1 MRADA
6 TRNIQAVLHAA
17 ARVFSTDPLARI
29 SDVAAAAGVDKR
41 TVYRRF
47 DSREELLLAVYRARL
62 DELEALI
69 DATLIGD
76 RPVRD
81 ALLAFAEG
89 GIRLSRDWPVDIR
102 AVTDPAIRER
112 REELDARMA
121 GFLHRAEES
130 GVIAAG
136 LPAGWSLRTLQTQL
150 HTVAQE
156 MPSLQP
162 GPAAALVVETFLHG
176 VGAL

>member
-6 TRNIQAVLHAA
+6 TRNVEAVLRAA
-17 ARVFSTDPLARI
+17 AQVFSADPLARMA
-29 SDVAAAAGVDKR
+29 DVAAAAGVDKR

-69 DATLIGD
+69 DTTLTGPA
-76 RPVRD
+76 RE

-102 AVTDPAIRER
+102 AVTDPAIQQR
-112 REELDARMA
+112 RSALDARMDE
-121 GFLHRAEES
+121 FLRGT
-130 GVIAAG
+130 GVVAAG
-136 LPAGWSLRTLQTQL
+136 LPAGWALRVLQTQL

-156 MPSLQP
+156 MPALEP

-176 VGAL
+176 VSGRV

>member
-6 TRNIQAVLHAA
+6 TRNIQAVLRAA
-17 ARVFSTDPLARI
+17 ARVFAADPLARI
-29 SDVAAAAGVDKR
+29 ADVAEAAGVDKR

-47 DSREELLLAVYRARL
+47 DSREDLLLAVYRARL
-62 DELEALI
+62 DELESLI
-69 DATLIGD
+69 DATSSDD

-89 GIRLSRDWPVDIR
+89 GVRLSRDWPVDIR
-102 AVTDPAIRER
+102 AVADPAIGQR
-112 REELDARMA
+112 REELDARMDE
-121 GFLHRAEES
+121 FLRRAEQA

-136 LPAGWSLRTLQTQL
+136 LPARWSLRTLQTQL

-156 MPSLQP
+156 MPALEP

-176 VGAL
+176 VGA

>member
-6 TRNIQAVLHAA
+6 TRNVEAVLRAA

-29 SDVAAAAGVDKR
+29 ADVAAAAGVDKR

-47 DSREELLLAVYRARL
+47 ESREELLLAVYRARL
-62 DELEALI
+62 DRLAALI
-69 DATLIGD
+69 ETTFDD

-102 AVTDPAIRER
+102 AVTDPAVRQR
-112 REELDARMA
+112 REELDARMDD
-121 GFLHRAEES
+121 FLRRAEQA
-130 GVIAAG
+130 GVLSPG
-136 LPAGWSLRTLQTQL
+136 MPRGWSLRVLQTQL

-156 MPSLQP
+156 MPGLP
-162 GPAAALVVETFLHG
+162 PVVAAQLVVETFLHG
-176 VGAL
+176 VGV

>member
-6 TRNIQAVLHAA
+6 TRNVEAVLRAA
-17 ARVFSTDPLARI
+17 ARVFSADPLARMA
-29 SDVAAAAGVDKR
+29 DVAAAAGVDKR

-69 DATLIGD
+69 DTISGGSG
-76 RPVRD
+76 RE

-102 AVTDPAIRER
+102 AVTDPAIQQR
-112 REELDARMA
+112 RAALDARMD
-121 GFLHRAEES
+121 GFLRS
-130 GVIAAG
+130 TGVVAAG
-136 LPAGWSLRTLQTQL
+136 LPAGWALRVLQTQL

-156 MPSLQP
+156 MPSLEP
-162 GPAAALVVETFLHG
+162 GPAAELVVETFLHG
-176 VGAL
+176 VGGRV

>member
-6 TRNIQAVLHAA
+6 TRNVEAVLRAA

-62 DELEALI
+62 DRLAALVE
-69 DATLIGD
+69 ATLDD

-89 GIRLSRDWPVDIR
+89 GIRLSREWPVDIR
-102 AVTDPAIRER
+102 TVTDPEVRRR
-112 REELDARMA
+112 REELDVRMDD
-121 GFLHRAEES
+121 FLRRAEQA
-130 GVIAAG
+130 GVLSRG
-136 LPAGWSLRTLQTQL
+136 LPDGWSLRVLQTQL

-156 MPSLQP
+156 MPSLP
-162 GPAAALVVETFLHG
+162 PAVAARLVVQTFLHG
-176 VGAL
+176 VGV

>member
-6 TRNIQAVLHAA
+6 SRNVEAVLRAA

-29 SDVAAAAGVDKR
+29 TDVAAAAGVDKR

-62 DELEALI
+62 DQLEALI
-69 DATLIGD
+69 DSTLADD
-76 RPVRD
+76 RPVRE

-89 GIRLSRDWPVDIR
+89 GIRLSREWPVDIR
-102 AVTDPAIRER
+102 AVTDPAIQRR
-112 REELDARMA
+112 REELDARMDDFLRRA
-121 GFLHRAEES
+121 GQA
-130 GVIAAG
+130 GVVAPG
-136 LPAGWSLRTLQTQL
+136 LPGGWALRTLQTLL

-156 MPSLQP
+156 MPALQP
-162 GPAAALVVETFLHG
+162 GPAAALVVRTFLHG
-176 VGAL
+176 VSA

>member
-6 TRNIQAVLHAA
+6 TRNAEAVLRAA
-17 ARVFSTDPLARI
+17 ARVFSADPLARI
-29 SDVAAAAGVDKR
+29 SDVAAADGVDKR

-62 DELEALI
+62 DRLEALI
-69 DATLIGD
+69 DESFSGE

-102 AVTDPAIRER
+102 AVTDPAIQRR
-112 REELDARMA
+112 REELDERMD
-121 GFLHRAEES
+121 GFLCRAEEA
-130 GVIAAG
+130 GVIASG
-136 LPAGWSLRTLQTQL
+136 LPGGWALRMLQTQL

-156 MPSLQP
+156 MPALQP
-162 GPAAALVVETFLHG
+162 GPAAALVIETFLHG
-176 VGAL
+176 VGA

>member
-6 TRNIQAVLHAA
+6 TRNIQAVLRAA

-29 SDVAAAAGVDKR
+29 TDVAAAAGVDRR

-47 DSREELLLAVYRARL
+47 DSREDLLLAVYRARL

-69 DATLIGD
+69 DETLVD
-76 RPVRD
+76 RPVRE
-81 ALLAFAEG
+81 ALPAFCER
-89 GIRLSRDWPVDIR
+89 GIRLSRDWPVDVR
-102 AVTDPAIRER
+102 AATDPAIRSR
-112 REELDARMA
+112 REELDARMDD
-121 GFLHRAEES
+121 FLRRAERE
-130 GVIAAG
+130 GVLAPG

-156 MPSLQP
+156 MPALEP
-162 GPAAALVVETFLHG
+162 AEAAALVVRTFLNG
-176 VGAL
+176 VGAV